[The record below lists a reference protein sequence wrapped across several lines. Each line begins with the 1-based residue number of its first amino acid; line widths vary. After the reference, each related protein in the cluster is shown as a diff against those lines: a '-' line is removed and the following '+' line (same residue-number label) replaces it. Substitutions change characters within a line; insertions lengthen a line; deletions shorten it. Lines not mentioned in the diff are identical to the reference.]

1 MARQERQRQIG
12 AGEAERTGAVI
23 GRRKVS
29 CFSSDADERVTV
41 ARRIGW
47 IEVGGQRAFVLPG
60 EIVGGDLDEQVIL
73 VKEAGAPYG
82 RRTAINRQ

>member
-1 MARQERQRQIG
+1 
-12 AGEAERTGAVI
+12 
-23 GRRKVS
+23 
-29 CFSSDADERVTV
+29 VTV

-47 IEVGGQRAFVLPG
+47 IEIGGERAFVLPG